1 MCQGIEKFEEKK
13 FLIYL
18 IKKEKWDVE
27 KPLLFVEDKKVL
39 VFTYFF
45 FHLCPASH
53 EVTHLAQSFRHV

>member
-27 KPLLFVEDKKVL
+27 KPLLFVEDKKSSS
-39 VFTYFF
+39 FF
-45 FHLCPASH
+45 NFYNA
-53 EVTHLAQSFRHV
+53 E

>member
-1 MCQGIEKFEEKK
+1 MGNQLEMIFSDILNKK
-13 FLIYL
+13 
-18 IKKEKWDVE
+18 KKKGAVE